1 MDTKNGCAQNVPRKR
16 LLSLKDLVQEFGVS
30 MWFWRTQIWD
40 GKLPFV
46 QVGRKILVD
55 VQDVEKFINS
65 EKQCHYF

>member
-1 MDTKNGCAQNVPRKR
+1 MNTNNCARNVPRKR

-55 VQDVEKFINS
+55 SQDVEKFINN

>member
-1 MDTKNGCAQNVPRKR
+1 MNTKYCAQNVPTKR

-55 VQDVEKFINS
+55 VQDVEKFINN

>member
-1 MDTKNGCAQNVPRKR
+1 MNRNDCAQNVPTKR
-16 LLSLKDLVQEFGVS
+16 LLSLKDLVQKFGVS

>member
-1 MDTKNGCAQNVPRKR
+1 MNTNNCARNVPTKR

-30 MWFWRTQIWD
+30 MWFWRTQIWE

-55 VQDVEKFINS
+55 VQDVEKFIS
-65 EKQCHYF
+65 SQKQCHFY

>member
-1 MDTKNGCAQNVPRKR
+1 MDIKNDCAQNVPRKR

-55 VQDVEKFINS
+55 VQDVEKFINT

>member
-1 MDTKNGCAQNVPRKR
+1 MNRNDCARNVPTKR

-55 VQDVEKFINS
+55 VQDVEKFIDS
-65 EKQCHYF
+65 EKQSHYF

>member
-1 MDTKNGCAQNVPRKR
+1 MHRNDCAQNVPTKR

-30 MWFWRTQIWD
+30 MWFWRSQIWD

-55 VQDVEKFINS
+55 VQDVEKFIS
-65 EKQCHYF
+65 DQKQCHYF